1 MSYPYP
7 QQGGGYPQ
15 QAGGYP
21 PQAGG
26 YPPQAGGYP
35 PQAGGYPP
43 QAGGFP
49 PAGQPGYP
57 PAAGGG
63 YPPAAG
69 GYPPPAAGG
78 YPPAP
83 GVAPGGYPPQ
93 QPSYPAPAQPGYP
106 APAQPGYP
114 ARPSYPPQ
122 GGMPMPA
129 ADYGS
134 MPGGALPYAAQ
145 PNVGF
150 AGAAMA
156 ASAFRPPA
164 APMVAPAPVPGGPG
178 MPTPQAAH
186 AAAASIPA
194 QAPPQQ
200 RPPPVAEPAI
210 AKSSAAPTQ
219 QMASMSLAA
228 AAIVRGTGT
237 IKPKANFNGQKEAEI
252 LRKAMK
258 GMGCDETAVISVVT
272 TTNAQQRRQI
282 ALDFKTMYGKDLEKN
297 LKGEL
302 KGKLEFIVL
311 HLFQTAP
318 EFDAHMLRKA
328 MKGLGTDES
337 TLIEI
342 LCTRT
347 NAEIKAM
354 REAYKK
360 EFSRDLEKDV
370 VSETSGHFKRLLV
383 SMVQGSR
390 SEDQT
395 VDMNKAKADA
405 RSLVTA
411 GEARWGT
418 DESTFNAI
426 LASRSYP
433 QLKATFDEYSKLVK
447 YTMEESIKREM
458 SGDLEKGMLTIVQCT
473 RNTPK
478 YFAEKLY
485 KSMKGLGTD
494 DDTLVRIIVSRCE
507 IDMVEIKQEFQ
518 RAYNQS
524 LGRFIKGDTS
534 GDYRKILLAI
544 IGGE

>member
-7 QQGGGYPQ
+7 TGQAPYPQ
-15 QAGGYP
+15 QGGGYP

-26 YPPQAGGYP
+26 YPPAPAPGGYP
-35 PQAGGYPP
+35 PQGGYPP
-43 QAGGFP
+43 AAG
-49 PAGQPGYP
+49 GYP

-63 YPPAAG
+63 YPPAGGAG
-69 GYPPPAAGG
+69 GYPPAPAPAGG

-83 GVAPGGYPPQ
+83 GGGYPPQ
-93 QPSYPAPAQPGYP
+93 QPSYPPAAQPGYP
-106 APAQPGYP
+106 PQQPGYP
-114 ARPSYPPQ
+114 AQPHAQP
-122 GGMPMPA
+122 GMPMPSS
-129 ADYGS
+129 DYGS
-134 MPGGALPYAAQ
+134 MPGGGGLPYAAQ
-145 PNVGF
+145 PSMGF

-156 ASAFRPPA
+156 ATAFRPPSA
-164 APMVAPAPVPGGPG
+164 QAAPVPGGPG

-186 AAAASIPA
+186 AAAAAIPAQAPPAQARPA

-200 RPPPVAEPAI
+200 KPVTEPAV
-210 AKSSAAPTQ
+210 AKSSAPTQ
-219 QMASMSLAA
+219 QMASMSLSAG
-228 AAIVRGTGT
+228 AIVRGTGT
-237 IKPKANFNGQKEAEI
+237 VKPKANFSGQKEAEI

-258 GMGCDETAVISVVT
+258 GIGCDETAVISVVT
-272 TTNAQQRRQI
+272 TCNAAQRRQI

-302 KGKLEFIVL
+302 KGKLETIVL
-311 HLFQTAP
+311 NLFHLPA

-328 MKGLGTDES
+328 MKGLGTDEA
-337 TLIEI
+337 TLVEI

-347 NAEIKAM
+347 NDEIQAIKV
-354 REAYKK
+354 AYKK

-370 VSETSGHFKRLLV
+370 ISETSGHFKRLLV
-383 SMVQGSR
+383 SMLQGSR
-390 SEDQT
+390 SEDQR
-395 VDMNKAKADA
+395 VDVEKAKADA
-405 RSLVTA
+405 KALVTA

-418 DESTFNAI
+418 DESTFNAV

-433 QLKATFDEYSKLVK
+433 QLRAMFDEYSKQVK
-447 YTMEESIKREM
+447 YTMEQSIKREM
-458 SGDLEKGMLTIVQCT
+458 SGDLEKGMLTIVQCV
-473 RNTPK
+473 RNTPA

-494 DDTLVRIIVSRCE
+494 DDTLMRVIISRVE

-518 RAYNQS
+518 KAYNQS

-534 GDYRKILLAI
+534 GDYRKILLAL